1 MDQHW
6 MSMEMT
12 AGSLTEQIGSHN
24 TSGTSAEPNST
35 PVPML
40 MTARGAW
47 TLMFHGLGF
56 LSDIQQ
62 TSPRAHDQLFS
73 VNWFMPMAQ
82 RRLGRGTLTLRA
94 MLSLEPAT
102 ITGRYYPLLFQQGET
117 AYGNPLVD
125 GQHPHNFFM
134 ELAALYDMKLGG
146 NTLLR
151 PLVDYINR
159 RPIKAEETVWTR
171 VAPMNRKSPTA
182 IDAGIFPL
190 DKGLRRKNEF
200 STAAKPR
207 AAVTK

>member
-1 MDQHW
+1 MPGMAGMDQHW

-125 GQHPHNFFM
+125 GQHPHNFFVDRTN
-134 ELAALYDMKLGG
+134 ELLLGG
-146 NTLLR
+146 KSEPAGMGAKLWSAAACCRFPSQPDRLLGT
-151 PLVDYINR
+151 
-159 RPIKAEETVWTR
+159 E
-171 VAPMNRKSPTA
+171 
-182 IDAGIFPL
+182 
-190 DKGLRRKNEF
+190 
-200 STAAKPR
+200 AK
-207 AAVTK
+207 V

>member
-1 MDQHW
+1 MRRRGSQFIGAIAWLILASVCLAAEPSGQQSMPGMAGMDQHW

-24 TSGTSAEPNST
+24 TSGTSAEPNSN

-146 NTLLR
+146 NTLLSF
-151 PLVDYINR
+151 Y
-159 RPIKAEETVWTR
+159 A
-171 VAPMNRKSPTA
+171 APVGDPAMGP
-182 IDAGIFPL
+182 
-190 DKGLRRKNEF
+190 
-200 STAAKPR
+200 
-207 AAVTK
+207 